1 MTCVPLEYLVGWL
14 WMDLNLDC
22 GSVWDGGIDRLLFK
36 DGKGRSN
43 QRKKESMYLYLTTIA
58 HFIDVVY
65 KSFVLLGKLY
75 AIAVNVKSE
84 EIYEGFCAIDIS
96 KLVERNGGRSIN
108 FNTEAQ
114 IATRRYG
121 NE

>member
-1 MTCVPLEYLVGWL
+1 MV
-14 WMDLNLDC
+14 
-22 GSVWDGGIDRLLFK
+22 DRLLFENGNEK
-36 DGKGRSN
+36 RSGE

-84 EIYEGFCAIDIS
+84 EIYEGFCAIDIF
-96 KLVERNGGRSIN
+96 KLLEGNRGRS
-108 FNTEAQ
+108 NTEAQ
-114 IATRRYG
+114 IETRRYG
-121 NE
+121 N